1 MAFRR
6 PVRLSLDQAGWLFFA
21 LFLGGQS
28 SGLCAKSAGRLPSRT
43 IHLSSIFA
51 PTHGGRVAKAF
62 CLMTIEAGLYLIAG
76 IIQLLALL
84 YAAGMLRH
92 ARARTPWVIM
102 GVLMLSMLY
111 YRVVGVWTNGMQQG
125 SFFSASG
132 SRLFNAGMSVWI
144 SSLFLLLFWQLRRMS
159 GAQQQAESAQQQ
171 SIKALWFSEQRYRD
185 SEERLRIAI
194 DAASFGEWQLDLETM
209 SIESNDRCKRNLG
222 LPSDASLTYDE
233 LRNMIHPDDQLRVGE
248 AMGRAVDER
257 TVYEQEYR
265 IIRPDGSTGWVLSS
279 GRTQYDEKGLPLRMS
294 GVILDI
300 SGRKQIEQ
308 QRAALLESE
317 RAARAAAE
325 RASWMKDE
333 FLATLSHELRTPL
346 TAIHGWC
353 QILRRE
359 RNPDDLEQGLEVIER
374 NAYVQAKLIEDLLD
388 MSRII
393 SGKVLLDVKQ
403 VHLDE
408 VILAAI
414 DSVRP
419 AAVAKDIHL
428 ENAFEGG
435 PFLISGDANRLQQVF
450 WNLLSNAIKF
460 TPKNGRVA
468 VSLER
473 RESQLNVVVRDTGQ
487 GIKPEFLPFVFDR
500 FRQADAS
507 TTRKHRGLGLGLAIV
522 RQLIELHGGN
532 VQALSDGDGRGSTLV
547 IHLPL
552 RAVQH
557 RAPAGQHSAEN
568 GVAVAAPTATK
579 ITSLAGLRVLV
590 VDDEPDVRALVQRLL
605 QDCHAEVIA
614 AGSVSEGLAELQTH
628 GADVLISDIGMPDRD
643 GFELIREVRAL
654 ATSQQAIP
662 AIALTAYARSEDRDR
677 VISAGFQRHATKPIE
692 GEELVAI
699 VADLCGR

>member
-1 MAFRR
+1 
-6 PVRLSLDQAGWLFFA
+6 
-21 LFLGGQS
+21 
-28 SGLCAKSAGRLPSRT
+28 
-43 IHLSSIFA
+43 
-51 PTHGGRVAKAF
+51 
-62 CLMTIEAGLYLIAG
+62 MTTEAGLYLIAG
-76 IIQLLALL
+76 IIQLAALL

-92 ARARTPWVIM
+92 APARTPWAIM

-125 SFFSASG
+125 SFFTAGG

-144 SSLFLLLFWQLRRMS
+144 SSLFLLLFWQLRRLT
-159 GAQQQAESAQQQ
+159 GAQQHAEASQRQ

-209 SIESNDRCKRNLG
+209 SIECNERCKRNLG
-222 LPSDASLTYDE
+222 LASEASLTYDE
-233 LRNMIHPDDQLRVGE
+233 LLSMTHPDDRLRVGE

-257 TVYEQEYR
+257 IVYEQEYR
-265 IIRPDGSTGWVLSS
+265 ITRPDGSIGWVLSS
-279 GRTQYDEKGLPLRMS
+279 GRTQYDERGLPLRMS

-403 VHLDE
+403 VQLDE

-419 AAVAKDIHL
+419 AAVAKDIQL
-428 ENAFEGG
+428 ESSFKDG
-435 PFLISGDANRLQQVF
+435 PFLISGDGNRLQQVF

-468 VSLER
+468 ISLER
-473 RESQLNVVVRDTGQ
+473 RESQLNVIVRDSGQ
-487 GIKPEFLPFVFDR
+487 GIPQEFLPFVFDR

-522 RQLIELHGGN
+522 RQLVELHGGS
-532 VQALSDGDGRGSTLV
+532 VQAISDGDGRGSTFV
-547 IHLPL
+547 MQLPL
-552 RAVQH
+552 RAIQN
-557 RAPAGQHSAEN
+557 RPSAGSHPAEN
-568 GVAVAAPTATK
+568 GVAATAPSLTK
-579 ITSLAGLRVLV
+579 FTSLAGLRVLV

-614 AGSVSEGLAELQTH
+614 AGSVSEGLAELQSH

-654 ATSQQAIP
+654 ASPQHAIP

-677 VISAGFQRHATKPIE
+677 AILAGFQRHATKPIE
-692 GEELVAI
+692 GNELVSI
-699 VADLCGR
+699 VAELCGR